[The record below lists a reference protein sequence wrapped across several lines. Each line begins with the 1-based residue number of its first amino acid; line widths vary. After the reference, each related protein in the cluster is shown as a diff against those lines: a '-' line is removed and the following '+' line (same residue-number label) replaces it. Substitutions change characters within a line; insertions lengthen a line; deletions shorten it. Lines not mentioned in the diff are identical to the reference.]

1 MGKYYRSFCRNF
13 SAAVAPLTDLRSV
26 RRVKGQ
32 RSDLFSHPRASV
44 ERLFFHSR
52 KFNVYEF
59 SVSVV
64 ENQTIALICSEV
76 GIS

>member
-44 ERLFFHSR
+44 ERLFFIPESSM
-52 KFNVYEF
+52 F